1 MTRSMT
7 RSAVAGEVWRLLGDQ
22 RLQSPPTG
30 RDARGRICRADGG
43 EWDAWYEIP
52 EWDRTYIGTHYM
64 AGNGQRPDVAA
75 DVAGL
80 ELGEFWA
87 QLVAAVRAERAGNG
101 RHRDRLDEWG
111 EEPEPEPLEA
121 LEYALELAGPHLLD
135 LVGPGDIAARAGVT
149 VSAVR
154 KWRARYADFP
164 GPLAVIGAG
173 RRAPAGEPAGSPVWA
188 WAPVA
193 AWLAAT
199 GRGGTR

>member
-1 MTRSMT
+1 MSTTRD
-7 RSAVAGEVWRLLGDQ
+7 AVAGDVWRLLGDQ

-43 EWDAWYEIP
+43 EWDAWYELP

-80 ELGEFWA
+80 DLTDFWA
-87 QLVAAVRAERAGNG
+87 QLVATVRAERAGRRDG
-101 RHRDRLDEWG
+101 RHRDLLDEWG
-111 EEPEPEPLEA
+111 EEPDPVDG

-135 LVGPGDIAARAGVT
+135 LVGPADIAQRAGVT

-154 KWRARYADFP
+154 KWRERYADFP

-173 RRAPAGEPAGSPVWA
+173 RRAPRGEAAGSPVWA

-193 AWLAAT
+193 RWLDAT
-199 GRGGTR
+199 GRQSPR